1 MNELIFEAYV
11 WLNQVAGAI
20 SKPIY
25 AFAIG
30 LNVFGVTAFLLG
42 VIGATAP
49 CQLTSNSSAIALV
62 TKNSSR
68 RLAWIQTGYFIMG
81 KSLVYISLGVL
92 AALFGMTIQ
101 DIPLINE
108 IFFRQML
115 GPILIIVGIALLGF
129 IPIRFT
135 GLNRFYL
142 WMKKRLNFKN
152 SALGLGVTMGFL
164 FCPTLFWLFFG
175 MLIPRSSAYALGF
188 MDPLFFS
195 IGTALPLIIFTAFL
209 SAGTVLATKL
219 LTKTNVIHKGLKIL
233 SAALFI
239 LTGIYETISYWLI

>member
-11 WLNQVAGAI
+11 WLNQVAGDI

-49 CQLTSNSSAIALV
+49 CQLTSNSGAIALV
-62 TKNSSR
+62 TKHISR

-81 KSLVYISLGVL
+81 KSLVYLSLGVL
-92 AALFGMTIQ
+92 AAFFGMTIQ
-101 DIPLINE
+101 DIPIINE
-108 IFFRQML
+108 IFFRQMI
-115 GPILIIVGIALLGF
+115 GPVLIIVGVALLGI
-129 IPIRFT
+129 IPIRFAV
-135 GLNRFYL
+135 LNRWYL
-142 WMKKRLNFKN
+142 WIKKRMNFKN

-175 MLIPRSSAYALGF
+175 MLIPGSAEYPLGI

-195 IGTALPLIIFTAFL
+195 IGTALPLIIFTTCL
-209 SAGTVLATKL
+209 SAGTLLATKV
-219 LTKTNVIHKGLKIL
+219 LTKVNVIHTVLKFL
-233 SAALFI
+233 SAVLFI
-239 LTGIYETISYWLI
+239 FSGIYETVSYWFI

>member
-1 MNELIFEAYV
+1 MSEFIFEAYV
-11 WLNQVAGAI
+11 WLNQAAGAI

-25 AFAIG
+25 AFAVG

-62 TKNSSR
+62 TKNINR
-68 RLAWIQTGYFIMG
+68 KLAWVQTGYFIMG
-81 KSLVYISLGVL
+81 KSLVYIALGVL

-101 DIPLINE
+101 DIPIMNE
-108 IFFRQML
+108 IFFRQMVC
-115 GPILIIVGIALLGF
+115 PILIIVGIALLGI
-129 IPIRFT
+129 IPIRFNV
-135 GLNRFYL
+135 LNRCYTGI
-142 WMKKRLNFKN
+142 KKRMNFKN
-152 SALGLGVTMGFL
+152 SALGLGITMGFL

-175 MLIPRSSAYALGF
+175 MLIPKSSAYPFGM

-209 SAGTVLATKL
+209 SAGTILATKV
-219 LTKTNVIHKGLKIL
+219 LTKVHVIHTGLKIL

-239 LTGIYETISYWLI
+239 LTGVYETISYWLI